1 MPLEKP
7 IDSLLEND
15 LQELITNGVTE
26 RRTIEYKEALPG
38 TNDEARKEFLFDVS
52 SFANAAGGSLVYGIK
67 EEAGVPIALRGIQV
81 SDADSERLRLESMMR
96 DGISP
101 RVFGLEVGGPIP
113 LSSGGV
119 AFVIRVPR
127 SWNGPHMVTYKGS
140 NKFYSRNSAGKYP
153 LNIEELRAAFAFTE
167 TTKERLRDFRAD
179 RLAKIVAGETPVPL
193 PKQPLVVLHVAPLSA
208 FESAKRFD
216 AASLAKLGRPD
227 SLQPIYSDSA
237 YNYRYNFDGYLTFDK
252 REAAKPAASYL
263 QWFRNGILESVSA
276 TVLMTQKSIPS
287 YFFERNLLRFTLP
300 KYLDTLKQLGVLPPV
315 FLGLTLLGISGYR
328 IEMPGH
334 PYSFADR
341 GLPIDRDSLILPDV
355 TIERFESNLD
365 EAMKPVFDSIWNAA
379 GRDGSIYYEGLVWKD
394 DKFRGR

>member
-1 MPLEKP
+1 VPLEKP
-7 IDSLLEND
+7 IDSLSESD

-26 RRTIEYKEALPG
+26 RRIIEYKETLPG
-38 TNDEARKEFLFDVS
+38 YNDEAKKEFLYDVS
-52 SFANAAGGSLVYGIK
+52 SLANAAGGSLVYGIK

-81 SDADSERLRLESMMR
+81 SDTDSEKLRLESMMR
-96 DGISP
+96 DGISQ
-101 RVFGLEVGGPIP
+101 RIFGVDVGGPIQIA
-113 LSSGGV
+113 SGGV

-153 LNIEELRAAFAFTE
+153 LSIEELRAAFAFTE
-167 TTKERLRDFRAD
+167 TTKERLRDFRLD

-193 PKQPLVVLHVAPLSA
+193 AKQPLVVLHVAPLSA

-216 AASLAKLGRPD
+216 VPTLATLGRPD
-227 SLQPIYSDSA
+227 VLRPIYSA
-237 YNYRYNFDGYLTFDK
+237 GGMTTRYNFDGYLIFDQVE
-252 REAAKPAASYL
+252 RANPPWSYL
-263 QWFRNGILESVSA
+263 QLFRNGILESVNA
-276 TVLMTQKSIPS
+276 TVLTGRNSIPS
-287 YFFERNLLRFTLP
+287 LPFEGRLLRETLP
-300 KYLDTLKQLGVLPPV
+300 KYLAALKLLGVQPPV
-315 FLGLTLLGISGYR
+315 FLGLTLFGISGYR

-334 PYSFADR
+334 PYSFADK

-355 TIERFESNLD
+355 TIETFESNLD